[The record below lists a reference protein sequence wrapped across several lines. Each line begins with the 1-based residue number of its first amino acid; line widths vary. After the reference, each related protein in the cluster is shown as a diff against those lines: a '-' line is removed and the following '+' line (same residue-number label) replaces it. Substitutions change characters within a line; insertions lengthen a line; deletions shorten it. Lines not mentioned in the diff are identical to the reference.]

1 MNAAF
6 CASRARIALF
16 DLVRKRYYSQKKEVE
31 RIPQTVLITISVG
44 LASFVAGYAVRRL
57 LVEARVRSA
66 KDESA
71 RLLAEAKREAEAIKR
86 EAAVDARDEAHRIR
100 QEAEREARERRNELQ
115 QQERRLLN
123 KEENLDRK
131 LSELEKKEAALARQA
146 DSLQKQRHQVEA
158 LVAQQKRELERI
170 AGLTSEEAKELL
182 LKQTEEEVKHEMAM
196 MIKEIETEAKNE
208 AERRARNIISLAIQ
222 RCAADH
228 VAETTVSVVN
238 LPNDEMKGR
247 IIGREGRNIRTLETL
262 TGIDVIIDDTPEAVI
277 LSGFDPVRREIA
289 RIALER
295 LVADGRIH
303 PARIEEMVE
312 KAQREVEALI
322 REEGEQATFETGVHG
337 LHPELIRLL
346 GRLRFR
352 TSYGQNVLKHSIE
365 VAHLAGIMA
374 GELGGDV
381 KVAKRAGLLHD
392 IGKAVDH
399 EVEGTHLEIGIQLL
413 RKYKESPEVIHAM
426 ACHHGDY
433 EPQTI
438 EAVLVTAADAI
449 SAARPGARR
458 ESLESYIRRLE
469 KLEAIANSFDGV
481 EKSYAIQAGREI
493 RIMVKPNRID
503 DAGAAKVARDIV
515 KRIESELEY
524 PGQIK
529 VTVIRE
535 TRAVEYAK

>member
-1 MNAAF
+1 MRRGPVLHY
-6 CASRARIALF
+6 SR
-16 DLVRKRYYSQKKEVE
+16 LVFLKNLIDKEVD
-31 RIPQTVLITISVG
+31 RIPQSVFITIFVS
-44 LASFVAGYAVRRL
+44 LASLVAGYVIRRV
-57 LVEARVRSA
+57 LVESRVRSA
-66 KDESA
+66 QDESA
-71 RLLAEAKREAEAIKR
+71 RILAEASKEADAIKR
-86 EAAVDARDEAHRIR
+86 EAAVDAKEEAHQLR
-100 QEAEREARERRNELQ
+100 QQAEQEARERRNELQ
-115 QQERRLLN
+115 HLERRLVH
-123 KEENLDRK
+123 KEENLDK
-131 LSELEKKEAALARQA
+131 KMDSLEQKEAALAKRAEGLQRQRQQL
-146 DSLQKQRHQVEA
+146 DDNLVKQ
-158 LVAQQKRELERI
+158 LKELERI
-170 AGLTSEEAKELL
+170 AGLTTEQAKEQL
-182 LKQTEEEVKHEMAM
+182 LKQTEDEVKHEMAM
-196 MIKEIETEAKNE
+196 MIKEIESEAKQE
-208 AERRARNIISLAIQ
+208 AERRARDIISLAIQ

-289 RIALER
+289 RLALER

-312 KAQREVEALI
+312 KAQREVDAII

-337 LHPELIRLL
+337 LHPELIKLL

-365 VAHLAGIMA
+365 VAHLSGIMA

-392 IGKAVDH
+392 IGKAIDH

-413 RKYKESPEVIHAM
+413 RKYKESHDVVHAM

-433 EPQTI
+433 EPESI

-481 EKSYAIQAGREI
+481 EKSYAIQAGREV
-493 RIMVKPNRID
+493 RIMVKPNKID
-503 DAGAAKVARDIV
+503 DSGATKVARDIV
-515 KRIESELEY
+515 KRIESEMEY

-535 TRAVEYAK
+535 TRAVDYAK